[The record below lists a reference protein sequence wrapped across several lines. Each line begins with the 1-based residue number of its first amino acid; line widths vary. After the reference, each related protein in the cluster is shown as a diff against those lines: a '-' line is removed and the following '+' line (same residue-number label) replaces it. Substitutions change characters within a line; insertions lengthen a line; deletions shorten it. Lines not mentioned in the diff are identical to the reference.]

1 MLKKVWVPAIVIP
14 VLVCAVLFLMIVGIG
29 ELLLF
34 MSTQV
39 SGNAAIAVGV
49 GLLALIT
56 LVSWIL
62 ARRFAE

>member
-34 MSTQV
+34 VSTQV